1 MTVPFRK
8 TQAIALAAAIGLAG
22 IGAAEAQTDMTGLP
36 PVQQSGSVDYL
47 TGGIGVDEST
57 SLDAESRHWP
67 LTLVFGTAGGRMKAD
82 YLADVQVLV
91 HDQRGRTALDV
102 KADGP
107 YLLARLSPGT
117 YDVEAEFGGKTLH
130 RRVVIQA
137 GHSVRAVLLWPAS
150 AENATL

>member
-8 TQAIALAAAIGLAG
+8 THAIALAAAIGLAG

-57 SLDAESRHWP
+57 SLDAESRRWP
-67 LTLVFGTAGGRMKAD
+67 LTLVFGTAGGRMRAD

-91 HDQRGRTALDV
+91 RDQRGSTALDV

-107 YLLARLSPGT
+107 YLLARLAPGT
-117 YDVEAEFGGKTLH
+117 YDVDAEYGGRTLH
-130 RRVVIQA
+130 RRVVIRS
-137 GHSVRAVLLWPAS
+137 GHPVRTVLLWPAS
-150 AENATL
+150 AQNASM